1 MSKFLVTGGAGFIG
15 SHLVEAL
22 LKNEHEVIVLDNLS
36 TGKLEN
42 IQGFLKDIR
51 FIKGDILNPDTCL
64 HAASGVDYILHQ
76 AAMGSVPHSIQDPLK
91 THITNVNGTLNVLM
105 AARERGVGRVVLA
118 STCAAYGNHEVLPL
132 SESSIPCPL
141 SPYAVSKLAA
151 ESYAS
156 VFHSVY
162 GLETISLR
170 YFNVF
175 GPKQDPLSQYAAV
188 IPNFIMKML
197 NFESPEIYGDG
208 EQTRDFTY
216 ISNVVQAN
224 MKACYAGT
232 ESCGKIFNIACQEQI
247 SLNRVFQKLN
257 QLIGRQFKPVYR
269 ETRTGDVRHSLAD
282 ISLAKNCLGYCP
294 EVDFERGLEKTLEW
308 QYQQQFAASV
318 GN

>member
-22 LKNEHEVIVLDNLS
+22 LKNDHEVIVLDNLS

-51 FIKGDILNPDTCL
+51 FIKGDILNPETCL
-64 HAASGVDYILHQ
+64 QAASGVDYILHQ
-76 AAMGSVPHSIQDPLK
+76 AAMGSVPHSIHDPLK
-91 THITNVNGTLNVLM
+91 THITNADGTLNVLI

-118 STCAAYGNHEVLPL
+118 STCAAYGNYEVLPL
-132 SESSIPCPL
+132 SESFIPCPL

-151 ESYAS
+151 EAYAS
-156 VFHSVY
+156 VFYSVY

-188 IPNFIMKML
+188 IPNFIRKML

-224 MKACYAGT
+224 LKACYAGI

-247 SLNRVFQKLN
+247 SLNRVFHKLN
-257 QLIGRQFKPVYR
+257 ELIGRQSKPVYQ

-282 ISLAKNCLGYCP
+282 ISLAKTYLGYIP

-308 QYQQQFAASV
+308 QYQQLFVASV